1 MPLTGAR
8 KIGVGKAVDESGVAV
23 KVKVVPVTFWNRI

>member
-8 KIGVGKAVDESGVAV
+8 KIGVGNAVDPAGVAV
-23 KVKVVPVTFWNRI
+23 STKLVPVTF

>member
-8 KIGVGKAVDESGVAV
+8 KIGGTHVDHAGVAV
-23 KVKVVPVTFWNRI
+23 SVKLVPVTF